1 MKITI
6 EIDTGK
12 LSAKLCRD
20 ALGTELRG
28 LAVQAAGLVLMAT
41 DKLAHAPRDE
51 IRPLFDSDGV
61 ACGRVEVSA

>member
-12 LSAKLCRD
+12 LPARLHRD

-28 LAVQAAGLVLMAT
+28 LVVQAVGLVLMAT
-41 DKLAHAPRDE
+41 DKLAHTPRDE
-51 IRPLFDSDGV
+51 IRPLFDCDGG
-61 ACGRVEVSA
+61 ACGRVEVTA